1 MCERRRAVDR
11 TLTPA
16 ALAVLDVA
24 RGGLAD
30 LDVDSVLDRVL
41 ESARELTAARYA
53 AIGVLNESRTG
64 LARFITAGIDDAD
77 RHAIGA
83 FPTGRGVLGEMIQR
97 PVPLRV
103 ANVGEHPHSYG
114 FPAGH
119 PPMETFLG
127 VPVLVAGEPFGN
139 LYVTEKQDGSEF
151 THADEEALVLLAEF
165 AGVAIDHARRYSG
178 SETRRGELERTVNSL
193 DAMVQIS
200 HAIGARTDLPR
211 ILELIAKRG
220 RALIYAR
227 ALVIELHADGGF
239 EVAAAAGELPD
250 GLLGRRI
257 ELKDSVAGAALRTD
271 RNQRLEDELNRARFD
286 EHGLGRLGLTAEA
299 GLVVPLTFHG
309 ESFGVLVAVDR
320 LDAGPRFTA
329 EDARMLEAFAVS
341 AATAIATAKSVT
353 ADGRRQRLAAAEQE
367 RGRWARELHDDTLQ
381 NLAALRLGLATARPG
396 GPEALDGAVEDAIGM
411 LESEIASLRGLI
423 TDLRPPALD
432 DFGVDIA
439 LRSLAERVGNTGLEV
454 ELRLDLAYEEGLEPE
469 RHTPELET
477 TIYRIVQEALTN
489 ATKHGS
495 ARRAMVQITET
506 DTTIELTIKDDGA
519 GFDTTDLT
527 AGFGLVGMRERA
539 ALLNGTLK
547 IDSTPG
553 DGTVVQA
560 VLPVA
565 RRTVLPAPVE
575 LERTG

>member
-1 MCERRRAVDR
+1 MSERRRAVDR
-11 TLTPA
+11 TLSPA

-24 RGGLAD
+24 RGVLAD
-30 LDVDSVLDRVL
+30 LDVDSVLDHVL
-41 ESARELTAARYA
+41 ESARELTGARYA

-83 FPTGRGVLGEMIQR
+83 FPTGRGVLGETIQR

-139 LYVTEKQDGSEF
+139 LYVTEKQDRSEF
-151 THADEEALVLLAEF
+151 TDADEEALVLLAEF
-165 AGVAIDHARRYSG
+165 AGVAIDHARRYNG
-178 SETRRGELERTVNSL
+178 SETRCGELERTVNSL
-193 DAMVQIS
+193 DAMLQIS

-271 RNQRLEDELNRARFD
+271 RTQRLEDELNRARFD

-309 ESFGVLVAVDR
+309 ESFGVLVGVDR

-341 AATAIATAKSVT
+341 AATAVATAKSVT

-381 NLAALRLGLATARPG
+381 NLAALRLGLATARPA
-396 GPEALDGAVEDAIGM
+396 GPEALDGAVEDALGM
-411 LESEIASLRGLI
+411 LEGEIASLRALI

-432 DFGVDIA
+432 DLGVDIA

-454 ELRLDLAYEEGLEPE
+454 ELMLDLPYEEGLEPE

-477 TIYRIVQEALTN
+477 TIYRIVQETLTN

-495 ARRAMVQITET
+495 ARARDGSDHRDRHHDRV
-506 DTTIELTIKDDGA
+506 DDQG
-519 GFDTTDLT
+519 
-527 AGFGLVGMRERA
+527 
-539 ALLNGTLK
+539 
-547 IDSTPG
+547 
-553 DGTVVQA
+553 
-560 VLPVA
+560 
-565 RRTVLPAPVE
+565 
-575 LERTG
+575 